1 MANNSTDLPVF
12 DTSVPRADDVSDATK
27 EMVSEMAS
35 AADYFELLKPRVMS
49 LVVFTTLIGMIMAP
63 TGADGGVHP
72 VVAFTAL
79 LLIALGAGASGA
91 LNMWYDADI
100 DANMERTRIRPIPSG
115 RVSKDSALG
124 FGLTLSAGSVMC
136 LGVFVNWL
144 SAGLLAFT
152 IFFYAVVY
160 TVWLKRHT
168 AQNIVIGGAAGA
180 FPPVVGWA
188 AATGTVDVLP
198 VLMFAIIFF
207 WTPPHFWALAL
218 LKNKDYTENNIPMMP
233 VVAGSKNTRFQIL
246 AYSLV
251 MAVFAALPAL
261 LGHAGL
267 FYALFSTALSAV
279 FVAMSFWLFIAPDSR
294 QAAASKALFAYSILY
309 LFLLFSG
316 FPADKLIGI

>member
-100 DANMERTRIRPIPSG
+100 DANMERTRTRPIPSG

-251 MAVFAALPAL
+251 MAGFAALPAL

-267 FYALFSTALSAV
+267 FYALFSTALSGV
-279 FVAMSFWLFIAPDSR
+279 FVAMGVVVCFAPD
-294 QAAASKALFAYSILY
+294 AAPAAESKALFAYSILY
-309 LFLLFSG
+309 LFLLFAG

>member
-1 MANNSTDLPVF
+1 MANNSADLPVI
-12 DTSVPRADDVSDATK
+12 DTSVPRAVEVSDLKT
-27 EMVSEMAS
+27 EIAS

-49 LVVFTTLIGMIMAP
+49 LVVFTSLIGMIMAP
-63 TGADGGVHP
+63 SGAGGGVHP
-72 VVAFTAL
+72 VIAFTAL

-100 DANMERTRIRPIPSG
+100 DANMERTRTRPIPSG
-115 RVSKDSALG
+115 RIAKESVLG

-152 IFFYAVVY
+152 IFFYAVIY
-160 TVWLKRHT
+160 TIWLKRHT

-188 AATGTVDVLP
+188 AVTGSLETLP

-218 LKNKDYTENNIPMMP
+218 LKNKDYIDNNIPMMP
-233 VVAGSKNTRFQIL
+233 AVAGSKNTRIQIF
-246 AYSLV
+246 AYALI
-251 MAVFAALPAL
+251 MAIFAALPAL
-261 LGHAGL
+261 LGYAGL
-267 FYALFSTALSAV
+267 FYALFSTALSTL
-279 FVAMSFWLFIAPDSR
+279 FIAMSFWLLIAPDER
-294 QAAASKALFAYSILY
+294 QAAAAKALFAYSIFY
-309 LFLLFSG
+309 LFLLFAG

>member
-1 MANNSTDLPVF
+1 MTDNSTDLPVF
-12 DTSVPRADDVSDATK
+12 DTSAQRAGDVAEVAT
-27 EMVSEMAS
+27 EMATEMAS

-63 TGADGGVHP
+63 SGATGGVHP

-79 LLIALGAGASGA
+79 LLIAVGAGASGA

-100 DANMERTRIRPIPSG
+100 DANMERTRTRPIPSG
-115 RVSKDSALG
+115 RISRDSALG

-152 IFFYAVVY
+152 IFFYAVIY

-188 AATGTVDVLP
+188 AATGSVDMLP

-207 WTPPHFWALAL
+207 WTPPHFWTLAL
-218 LKNKDYTENNIPMMP
+218 LKNKDYTDNNIPMMP
-233 VVAGSKNTRFQIL
+233 VVAGSKNTRFQML
-246 AYSLV
+246 VYALV
-251 MAVFAALPAL
+251 MAVFAALPAV
-261 LGHAGL
+261 LGHTGL
-267 FYALFSTALSAV
+267 FYALFSTALSSV
-279 FVAMSFWLFIAPDSR
+279 FVAMSLWLFIAPEAR
-294 QAAASKALFAYSILY
+294 QPSAAKALFAYSILY
-309 LFLLFSG
+309 LFLLFGG

>member
-12 DTSVPRADDVSDATK
+12 DTSVPRADDVTDATK

-100 DANMERTRIRPIPSG
+100 DANMERTRTRPIPSG

-251 MAVFAALPAL
+251 MAGFAALPAL

-267 FYALFSTALSAV
+267 FYALFSIALSAV
-279 FVAMSFWLFIAPDSR
+279 FVAMSFWLFIAPDAR

-309 LFLLFSG
+309 LFLLFAG

>member
-1 MANNSTDLPVF
+1 MENNSADLPVI
-12 DTSVPRADDVSDATK
+12 DNSVPRAGDVSDLTT
-27 EMVSEMAS
+27 EMAS
-35 AADYFELLKPRVMS
+35 ATDYFELLKPRVMS
-49 LVVFTTLIGMIMAP
+49 LVVFTALISMIMAP
-63 TGADGGVHP
+63 SGAGGGVHP
-72 VVAFTAL
+72 VVVFTAL

-100 DANMERTRIRPIPSG
+100 DANMDRTRTRPIPSG
-115 RVSKDSALG
+115 RIAKESALG

-152 IFFYAVVY
+152 IFFYAVIY
-160 TVWLKRHT
+160 TIWLKRHT

-188 AATGTVDVLP
+188 AVTGSVETLP

-233 VVAGSKNTRFQIL
+233 AVAGSKNTRIQIF
-246 AYSLV
+246 AYAII
-251 MAVFAALPAL
+251 MAIFAALPVL
-261 LGHAGL
+261 LGYAGL
-267 FYALFSTALSAV
+267 FYALFSTALSTL
-279 FVAMSFWLFIAPDSR
+279 FVAMSFWLLIAPDER
-294 QAAASKALFAYSILY
+294 QAAAAKALFAYSIFY
-309 LFLLFSG
+309 LFLLFAG
-316 FPADKLIGI
+316 FSR